1 LLNYHYQKIIM
12 KKDYNM
18 EDRIQIN
25 GVWYTRED
33 SQPTQEIKPL
43 KREDVTGFKGFVYET
58 DKFCYEV
65 TIIAK
70 GGLFEEGEYYDN
82 IDIKFTDKRIKPWVE
97 DNWDSMAWFRG
108 VLENNPESVKELL
121 IGDRMSRE
129 DVDGFRSFLAFLK
142 QQGWL

>member
-1 LLNYHYQKIIM
+1 M
-12 KKDYNM
+12 KKEYNM
-18 EDRIQIN
+18 EDRIQLN

-43 KREDVTGFKGFVYET
+43 SREDVTGFKGFAYET
-58 DKFCYEV
+58 DKFCYEA

-70 GGLFEEGEYYDN
+70 SGLFKEGEYHDN

-97 DNWDSMAWFRG
+97 DHWDNMAWFKG
-108 VLENNPESVKELL
+108 VLENNPDSIETL
-121 IGDRMSRE
+121 INENEMEAE
-129 DVDGFRSFLAFLK
+129 DILEFRSFLAFLK

>member
-1 LLNYHYQKIIM
+1 
-12 KKDYNM
+12 M
-18 EDRIQIN
+18 EDRIQLN
-25 GVWYTRED
+25 GEWYVRE
-33 SQPTQEIKPL
+33 QPDAELEAVLHPFRKEIKPL
-43 KREDVTGFKGFVYET
+43 KREDVTAFKGFVYET

-70 GGLFEEGEYYDN
+70 DGLFEEGEYHDN

-97 DNWDSMAWFRG
+97 DHWDSMFWFKG

-121 IGDRMSRE
+121 IGDRMDRE
-129 DVDGFRSFLAFLK
+129 DIDGFRSFLAFLK

>member
-1 LLNYHYQKIIM
+1 
-12 KKDYNM
+12 M

-25 GVWYTRED
+25 GEWYIRE
-33 SQPTQEIKPL
+33 QPDAELEAVLHPFRKEIKPL
-43 KREDVTGFKGFVYET
+43 SREDITAFKGFVYET

-65 TIIAK
+65 TIITK
-70 GGLFEEGEYYDN
+70 SGLFEEGEYYDN

-97 DNWDSMAWFRG
+97 DHWDSMSWFKG
-108 VLENNPESVKELL
+108 VLENNPESINTLL
-121 IGDRMSRE
+121 VGDGMSRE

>member
-1 LLNYHYQKIIM
+1 
-12 KKDYNM
+12 M

-33 SQPTQEIKPL
+33 NQPTQEIKPL
-43 KREDVTGFKGFVYET
+43 KREDVTAFKGFVYET
-58 DKFCYEV
+58 DKFCYEA

-70 GGLFEEGEYYDN
+70 SGLFEEGEYYDN

-97 DNWDSMAWFRG
+97 DHWDSMAWFRG
-108 VLENNPESVKELL
+108 ILENNPESTKELL
-121 IGDRMSRE
+121 IGDRMNRE
-129 DVDGFRSFLAFLK
+129 DVDKFRSFLAFLK

>member
-1 LLNYHYQKIIM
+1 
-12 KKDYNM
+12 M

-33 SQPTQEIKPL
+33 NQPTQEIKPL
-43 KREDVTGFKGFVYET
+43 SREDVTGFKGFAYET
-58 DKFCYEV
+58 DKFCYEA

-70 GGLFEEGEYYDN
+70 SGLFEEGEYHDN

-97 DNWDSMAWFRG
+97 DHWDNMAWFKG
-108 VLENNPESVKELL
+108 VSENNPDSIETL
-121 IGDRMSRE
+121 INENEMEAE
-129 DVDGFRSFLAFLK
+129 DILEFRSFLAFLK

>member
-1 LLNYHYQKIIM
+1 
-12 KKDYNM
+12 M

-33 SQPTQEIKPL
+33 NQPTQEIKPL
-43 KREDVTGFKGFVYET
+43 KREDVTAFKGFVYET

-70 GGLFEEGEYYDN
+70 SGLFEEGEYYDN

-97 DNWDSMAWFRG
+97 DHWDSMAWFKG
-108 VLENNPESVKELL
+108 VLENNPESINTLL
-121 IGDRMSRE
+121 VGDGMSRE

>member
-1 LLNYHYQKIIM
+1 
-12 KKDYNM
+12 M

-25 GVWYTRED
+25 GTWYTRED
-33 SQPTQEIKPL
+33 NQPTQEIKPL
-43 KREDVTGFKGFVYET
+43 KREDITGFKGFVYET

-70 GGLFEEGEYYDN
+70 SDLFEEGEYHDN

-97 DNWDSMAWFRG
+97 DHWDSMFWFRG
-108 VLENNPESVKELL
+108 VLENNPDSINSL
-121 IGDRMSRE
+121 INENEMEVE
-129 DVDGFRSFLAFLK
+129 DILEFRSFLAFLK

>member
-1 LLNYHYQKIIM
+1 
-12 KKDYNM
+12 M

-25 GVWYTRED
+25 GEWYIRE
-33 SQPTQEIKPL
+33 QPDAELEAVLHPFRKEIKPL

-70 GGLFEEGEYYDN
+70 SGLFEEGEYYDN

-97 DNWDSMAWFRG
+97 DHWDSMFWFRG

-121 IGDRMSRE
+121 IGDRMDRE

>member
-1 LLNYHYQKIIM
+1 
-12 KKDYNM
+12 M
-18 EDRIQIN
+18 EDRIQLN

-33 SQPTQEIKPL
+33 NQPTQEIKPL
-43 KREDVTGFKGFVYET
+43 KREDVTAFKGFVYET

-70 GGLFEEGEYYDN
+70 SGLFEEGEYYDN

-97 DNWDSMAWFRG
+97 DHWDSMAWFKG
-108 VLENNPESVKELL
+108 VLENNPESINTLL
-121 IGDRMSRE
+121 VGDGMSRE
-129 DVDGFRSFLAFLK
+129 DVDRFRSFLAFLK

>member
-1 LLNYHYQKIIM
+1 M
-12 KKDYNM
+12 KKEYNM

-33 SQPTQEIKPL
+33 NQPTQEIKPL
-43 KREDVTGFKGFVYET
+43 KREDVTAFKGFVYET

-70 GGLFEEGEYYDN
+70 DGLFEEGEYHDN
-82 IDIKFTDKRIKPWVE
+82 INIKFTDKRIKPWVE
-97 DNWDSMAWFRG
+97 DHWDSMGWFRG
-108 VLENNPESVKELL
+108 VSENNPDSINSL
-121 IGDRMSRE
+121 INENEMEVE
-129 DVDGFRSFLAFLK
+129 DILEFRSFLAFLK

>member
-1 LLNYHYQKIIM
+1 
-12 KKDYNM
+12 M

-25 GVWYTRED
+25 GTWYARED
-33 SQPTQEIKPL
+33 NQPTQEIKPL

-65 TIIAK
+65 TIVAK
-70 GGLFEEGEYYDN
+70 DGLFEEGEYHDN

-97 DNWDSMAWFRG
+97 DHWDSMFWFRG
-108 VLENNPESVKELL
+108 VLENNPDSIKALINESEMY
-121 IGDRMSRE
+121 GE
-129 DVDGFRSFLAFLK
+129 DVLEFRSFLAFLK

>member
-1 LLNYHYQKIIM
+1 M

-18 EDRIQIN
+18 EDRIQLN

-33 SQPTQEIKPL
+33 NQPTQEIKPL
-43 KREDVTGFKGFVYET
+43 KREDVTAFKGFVYET
-58 DKFCYEV
+58 DKFCYEA

-70 GGLFEEGEYYDN
+70 SGLFEEGEYHDN

-97 DNWDSMAWFRG
+97 DHWDSMAWFKG
-108 VLENNPESVKELL
+108 VLENNPESINTLL
-121 IGDRMSRE
+121 VGDGMSRE

>member
-1 LLNYHYQKIIM
+1 
-12 KKDYNM
+12 M

-25 GVWYTRED
+25 GEWYIRE
-33 SQPTQEIKPL
+33 QPDAELEAVLHPFRKEIKPL
-43 KREDVTGFKGFVYET
+43 KREDVTAFKGFVYET

-70 GGLFEEGEYYDN
+70 SGLFEEGEYHDN

-97 DNWDSMAWFRG
+97 DHWDSMAWFKG
-108 VLENNPESVKELL
+108 VSENNPDSINSL
-121 IGDRMSRE
+121 INENEMEAE
-129 DVDGFRSFLAFLK
+129 DILEFRSFLAFLK

>member
-1 LLNYHYQKIIM
+1 M
-12 KKDYNM
+12 KKEYNM

-33 SQPTQEIKPL
+33 NQPTQEIKPL
-43 KREDVTGFKGFVYET
+43 KREDVTAFKGFVYET

-70 GGLFEEGEYYDN
+70 SGLFEEGEYHDN

-97 DNWDSMAWFRG
+97 DHWDSMAWFKG
-108 VLENNPESVKELL
+108 VSENNPDSINSL
-121 IGDRMSRE
+121 INENEMEAE
-129 DVDGFRSFLAFLK
+129 DILEFRSFLAFLK

>member
-1 LLNYHYQKIIM
+1 
-12 KKDYNM
+12 M

-33 SQPTQEIKPL
+33 NQPTQEIKPL
-43 KREDVTGFKGFVYET
+43 KREDVTAFKGFVYET
-58 DKFCYEV
+58 DKFCYEA

-70 GGLFEEGEYYDN
+70 SGLFEEGEYHDN

-97 DNWDSMAWFRG
+97 DNWDNMSWFRG
-108 VLENNPESVKELL
+108 VLENNPDSINSL
-121 IGDRMSRE
+121 INENEMEVE
-129 DVDGFRSFLAFLK
+129 DILEFRSFLAFLK